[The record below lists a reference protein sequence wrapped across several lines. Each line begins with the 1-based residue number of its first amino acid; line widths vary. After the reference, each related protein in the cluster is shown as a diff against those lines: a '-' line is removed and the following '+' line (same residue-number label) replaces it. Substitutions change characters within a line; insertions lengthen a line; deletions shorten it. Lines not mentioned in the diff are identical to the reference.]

1 MGVER
6 VRDIRG
12 TGLPVRGE
20 DIDTDRI
27 IPARF
32 LKSIS
37 FEGLEEHLFED
48 DRQQLA
54 THPASNP
61 AYRSAT
67 VMLVNTNF
75 GCGSSREHAPQAIRR
90 RGIRAVVGQSFSE
103 IFFGNSVVMGLP
115 CPTASRATM
124 DALMAAV
131 EGNPATEIIVD
142 LSTMRVTAAGQSY
155 ELSLPPA
162 ARLRYRSR
170 VVVRRKERFGIGH
183 GCHGASS
190 VETTAR
196 VNRLEENVRCR
207 KRRRRV
213 AI

>member
-1 MGVER
+1 MAVER
-6 VRDIRG
+6 VTEIRG

-37 FEGLEEHLFED
+37 FEGLEDHLFED

-54 THPASNP
+54 THPVSNP

-90 RGIRAVVGQSFSE
+90 RGIRAVIGQSFSE

-115 CPTASRATM
+115 CPTASRETI
-124 DALMAAV
+124 DALMTAV
-131 EGNPATEIIVD
+131 ESDPGTEIVVD
-142 LSTMRVTAAGQSY
+142 LSSMRVTAAGRSY
-155 ELSLPPA
+155 ELSLPAAAREAFLDGSWDATGLLLEDFDQVRAVA
-162 ARLRYRSR
+162 ARLPYVS
-170 VVVRRKERFGIGH
+170 GQW
-183 GCHGASS
+183 
-190 VETTAR
+190 
-196 VNRLEENVRCR
+196 
-207 KRRRRV
+207 
-213 AI
+213 